1 MWTNN
6 TIRIKMLEVVKT
18 ALEDAAADQ
27 TIVFK
32 DSADVILA
40 EMLFKEL
47 NRFGSEI
54 KFIFK
59 GLDDTTTLKAVVLA
73 NGTVAKFE
81 IEGKIPDDGT
91 EIALRGTVGSLN
103 SNADLRFNRRE
114 WATGGNIIF
123 NKLTISLKQGT

>member
-40 EMLFKEL
+40 KMLFKEL
-47 NRFGSEI
+47 DRFGSEI

-114 WATGGNIIF
+114 WATGGNITF